1 MDTIAT
7 TSETVSQDWNSG
19 SRSTVQKFCG
29 RHSSGR
35 SRGGVIRSSASGLSA
50 VSSITAYGA
59 SSAAASS
66 SPAALSARRADQTG
80 SSRHR
85 ATRR

>member
-1 MDTIAT
+1 M
-7 TSETVSQDWNSG
+7 SQDWNSG

-29 RHSSGR
+29 RHATGR
-35 SRGGVIRSSASGLSA
+35 SRGGVTRSSAAGLSA

-66 SPAALSARRADQTG
+66 SPAALSASLPDQTG